1 MNKQQWFKQ
10 AMTIGLC
17 TTIGFSTLL
26 ATGAGTAPAA
36 ASAVSADAVSA
47 DSVSAD
53 SVSASAAGSKVVS
66 FGKKYLGTR
75 YQFGAS
81 TSTTRYFDCS
91 SFTQFI
97 FKKYGVDLP
106 RTSVAQSKVGSSV
119 SKANLRVGDLVFF
132 SSGSRANGK
141 NVTHVA
147 VYAGNGKILHTYGSP
162 GVTISDLNSGNWK
175 KTYLKSRRVL

>member
-1 MNKQQWFKQ
+1 MKKHQWFKQ
-10 AMTIGLC
+10 AVIVGMC
-17 TTIGFSTLL
+17 TTIGLGSLM
-26 ATGAGTAPAA
+26 ATGAGTAPVAA
-36 ASAVSADAVSA
+36 A
-47 DSVSAD
+47 
-53 SVSASAAGSKVVS
+53 SVSASSTGSSIVS

-91 SFTQFI
+91 SFTKYI
-97 FKKYGVDLP
+97 FKKYGVNLP
-106 RTSVAQSKVGSSV
+106 RTSVAQSKVGKAV

-132 SSGSRANGK
+132 SSGSRANGR

-162 GVTISDLNSGNWK
+162 GVTISNLNSANWK
-175 KTYLKSRRVL
+175 KTYLKARRVL

>member
-10 AMTIGLC
+10 VIAIGMC
-17 TTIGFSTLL
+17 TTIGLGTLM

-36 ASAVSADAVSA
+36 AASVSSSAVSAS
-47 DSVSAD
+47 ST
-53 SVSASAAGSKVVS
+53 GSSIVS

-91 SFTQFI
+91 SFTQYI
-97 FKKYGVDLP
+97 FKKYGVNLP

-132 SSGSRANGK
+132 SSGSRATGK

-175 KTYLKSRRVL
+175 KTYLKARRVL